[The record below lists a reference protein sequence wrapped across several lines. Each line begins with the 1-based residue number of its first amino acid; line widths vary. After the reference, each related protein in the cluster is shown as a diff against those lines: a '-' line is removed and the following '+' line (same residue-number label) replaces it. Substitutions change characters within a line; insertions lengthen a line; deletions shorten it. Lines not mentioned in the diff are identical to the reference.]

1 MHNFLSGV
9 NPMTSSRNCTLQ
21 QSSVHAQFVLQHAHV
36 AEPLLRNLQSVI
48 GKRML
53 GLQAGISDCVSSYG
67 QHCESQFE

>member
-36 AEPLLRNLQSVI
+36 AEPLLLI

-53 GLQAGISDCVSSYG
+53 GLQAGISNCVSSYG